1 MTMMPN
7 VIQFQPRP
15 QFASLR
21 RPGLLVRAARIG
33 AASFNRNRDLCR
45 LLKSDEL
52 PEPAAALLRLRSEEA
67 ALNQARLECQAGYDL
82 QRHVLLLIAI
92 VAETA
97 LASATAIT
105 FRETAIQARP

>member
-7 VIQFQPRP
+7 VIQFQQRP

-21 RPGLLVRAARIG
+21 RPRLLVRAARIG
-33 AASFNRNRDLCR
+33 AASFNRDRDLRR
-45 LLKSDEL
+45 LLKSDDL
-52 PEPAAALLRLRSEEA
+52 PAPAAALARLHGEEA
-67 ALNQARLECQAGYDL
+67 ALNQMRLECQAGYDL

-97 LASATAIT
+97 LVAAPVTFRGTAIP
-105 FRETAIQARP
+105 ARP